1 MVDLFQTLLAQ
12 EQSNPSRVSRFFM
25 DHPLTQSRINDI
37 QGRIGSMASSSGLI
51 TDEPEFHEAKSR
63 IAP

>member
-1 MVDLFQTLLAQ
+1 MIWERGAQ
-12 EQSNPSRVSRFFM
+12 PKANTFI
-25 DHPLTQSRINDI
+25 RINDI